1 MEITLLYASLLT
13 ILAIFLAI
21 KVGMNR
27 VETNIMTG
35 EGESSMLLQS
45 VRAHGNLIEYAPLAL
60 ILLALLEMQN
70 VSDFMLHL
78 CGSLFFLA
86 RILHAYGVTIS
97 RESTPYRLV
106 GAVGTWLIMLIMSLV
121 GIYTYV
127 S

>member
-78 CGSLFFLA
+78 CGSLFFLS

-106 GAVGTWLIMLIMSLV
+106 GALGTWLIMLIMSLV

-127 S
+127 L

>member
-106 GAVGTWLIMLIMSLV
+106 GALGTWLIMLIMSFM
-121 GIYTYV
+121 GIYFYV
-127 S
+127 L

>member
-13 ILAIFLAI
+13 ILAVFLAI

-106 GAVGTWLIMLIMSLV
+106 GALGTWLIMLIMSFM
-121 GIYTYV
+121 GIYFYV
-127 S
+127 L

>member
-27 VETNIMTG
+27 VDTNIMTG

-70 VSDFMLHL
+70 VSDSMLHL

>member
-27 VETNIMTG
+27 VDTNIMTG

-121 GIYTYV
+121 GIYIYA

>member
-27 VETNIMTG
+27 VETKTMTG
-35 EGESSMLLQS
+35 EGESSKLLQS
-45 VRAHGNLIEYAPLAL
+45 IRAHGNLIEYAPLAL

-70 VSDFMLHL
+70 LSDSMLHL
-78 CGSLFFLA
+78 CGALFFLA
-86 RILHAYGVTIS
+86 RISHAYGVSIS

>member
-13 ILAIFLAI
+13 ILTIFLAI

-70 VSDFMLHL
+70 VSDLTLHL

-106 GAVGTWLIMLIMSLV
+106 GALGTWLIMLIMSLV

>member
-27 VETNIMTG
+27 VDTNIMTG

-70 VSDFMLHL
+70 VSDSMLHL
-78 CGSLFFLA
+78 TGSLFFLA

-106 GAVGTWLIMLIMSLV
+106 GAVGTWLIMLIMSLL

>member
-1 MEITLLYASLLT
+1 MEITLFYASLLT

-27 VETNIMTG
+27 VDTNIMTG

-70 VSDFMLHL
+70 VSDSMLHL
-78 CGSLFFLA
+78 TGSLFFLA

-106 GAVGTWLIMLIMSLV
+106 GAVGTWLIMLIMSLL

>member
-27 VETNIMTG
+27 VETKTMTG
-35 EGESSMLLQS
+35 EGESSKLLQS
-45 VRAHGNLIEYAPLAL
+45 IRAHGNLIEYAPLAL

-70 VSDFMLHL
+70 LSDSMLHL
-78 CGSLFFLA
+78 CGALFFLA
-86 RILHAYGVTIS
+86 RISHAYGVTIS

>member
-27 VETNIMTG
+27 VDTNIMTG

-70 VSDFMLHL
+70 LSDSMLHL

-86 RILHAYGVTIS
+86 RISHAYGVSIS

>member
-70 VSDFMLHL
+70 VSDYMLHL

-106 GAVGTWLIMLIMSLV
+106 GALGTWLIMLIMSFM
-121 GIYTYV
+121 GIYFYV
-127 S
+127 L

>member
-1 MEITLLYASLLT
+1 MDITLLYPSLLT

-27 VETNIMTG
+27 VETKTMTG
-35 EGESSMLLQS
+35 EGESSKLLQS
-45 VRAHGNLIEYAPLAL
+45 IRAHGNLIEYAPLAL
-60 ILLALLEMQN
+60 ILLAMLEMQN
-70 VSDFMLHL
+70 LSDSMLHL

-86 RILHAYGVTIS
+86 RISHAYGVSIS

>member
-106 GAVGTWLIMLIMSLV
+106 GALGTWLIMLIMSLV

>member
-13 ILAIFLAI
+13 ILAIFLAL

-106 GAVGTWLIMLIMSLV
+106 GALGSWLIMMIMSLV

>member
-1 MEITLLYASLLT
+1 MGITLLYTSLLT

-27 VETNIMTG
+27 TETNTMLG
-35 EGESSMLLQS
+35 EGESSVLLQS
-45 VRAHGNLIEYAPLAL
+45 IRAHGNLIEYAPFAL

-70 VSDFMLHL
+70 TSDWILHL

-86 RILHAYGVTIS
+86 RILHAYGVSIS

-106 GAVGTWLIMLIMSLV
+106 GALGTWLILSLIHISEPTRP
-121 GIYTYV
+121 Y
-127 S
+127 

>member
-27 VETNIMTG
+27 VDTNIMTG

-70 VSDFMLHL
+70 VSDSMLHL

-106 GAVGTWLIMLIMSLV
+106 GALVTWIIMLIMSLV

>member
-106 GAVGTWLIMLIMSLV
+106 GALGTWLIMLIMSLV

-127 S
+127 L

>member
-27 VETNIMTG
+27 VDTNIMTG

-70 VSDFMLHL
+70 VSDSMLHL
-78 CGSLFFLA
+78 TGSLFFLA

-106 GAVGTWLIMLIMSLV
+106 GALGTWLIMLIMSLV

>member
-106 GAVGTWLIMLIMSLV
+106 GALGTWLIMLIMSLI

-127 S
+127 L

>member
-27 VETNIMTG
+27 VDTNIMTG
-35 EGESSMLLQS
+35 EGESTMLLQS

-70 VSDFMLHL
+70 VSDSMLHL
-78 CGSLFFLA
+78 C
-86 RILHAYGVTIS
+86 
-97 RESTPYRLV
+97 
-106 GAVGTWLIMLIMSLV
+106 
-121 GIYTYV
+121 
-127 S
+127 

>member
-35 EGESSMLLQS
+35 EGESSILLQS

-78 CGSLFFLA
+78 CGSLFFLS

-106 GAVGTWLIMLIMSLV
+106 GALGTWLIMLIMSLV

>member
-106 GAVGTWLIMLIMSLV
+106 GALGTWLIMLIMSLV
-121 GIYTYV
+121 GIYIYV

>member
-35 EGESSMLLQS
+35 EGESSILLQS

>member
-106 GAVGTWLIMLIMSLV
+106 GALGTWLIMLTMSLV

>member
-78 CGSLFFLA
+78 CGSLFFLS

-106 GAVGTWLIMLIMSLV
+106 GALGTWLIMLIMSFV
-121 GIYTYV
+121 GVYTYV

>member
-27 VETNIMTG
+27 VDTNIMTG

-70 VSDFMLHL
+70 VSDSMLHL

-86 RILHAYGVTIS
+86 RISHAYGVTIS

-106 GAVGTWLIMLIMSLV
+106 GALGTWLIMLIMSLV

>member
-106 GAVGTWLIMLIMSLV
+106 GALGTWLIMLIMSFV
-121 GIYTYV
+121 GVYTYV

>member
-121 GIYTYV
+121 GIYIHV

>member
-106 GAVGTWLIMLIMSLV
+106 GALGTWLIMLIMSLA

>member
-27 VETNIMTG
+27 VDTNIMTG

-70 VSDFMLHL
+70 VSDSMLHL

-106 GAVGTWLIMLIMSLV
+106 GALGTWIIMLIMSLV

>member
-27 VETNIMTG
+27 VDTNIMTG
-35 EGESSMLLQS
+35 EGESFMLLQS

-70 VSDFMLHL
+70 LSDSMLHL
-78 CGSLFFLA
+78 CGSLFILV

-106 GAVGTWLIMLIMSLV
+106 GALGTWLIMLIMSLV

>member
-97 RESTPYRLV
+97 RESTPYRLI